1 MNIFLPLATYPD
13 PVDEGHLGAAL
24 AVAHHLEA
32 GLTGAGVEVEIPQ
45 VKNKLAEVI
54 LHLRDQIRAAEQAS
68 QAHAARL
75 LQRLSSLAASAGVKV
90 SLESFRATP
99 AFLDEAIASH
109 ARFHDAVILPAPK
122 GDVAARAT
130 AEAVIF
136 GSGRPVVLLPGPGGV
151 AAPRLDTIVLA
162 TDFGRV
168 ATRALFDAR
177 PFLTRAGKIVAVTV
191 TGEKDVS
198 QGNRAALAAHFARL
212 GLAAEVVQF
221 DAGDQDV
228 GDALQDY
235 VDRLGGGMLVMGAF
249 GHSRVRDF
257 VLGGVTRSV
266 LFDLRHPVLMSC

>member
-13 PVDEGHLGAAL
+13 PVDEEHLRAALTVARHLGAS
-24 AVAHHLEA
+24 
-32 GLTGAGVEVEIPQ
+32 LTGAGVEVDIPP
-45 VKNKLAEVI
+45 VKNKLAEAI
-54 LHLRDQIRAAEQAS
+54 LHLSDQIRATEQAS
-68 QAHAARL
+68 HAHAARL
-75 LQRLSSLAASAGVKV
+75 LQKLASLAENAGVAV
-90 SLESFRATP
+90 SSESFRATP
-99 AFLDEAIASH
+99 AFLDEATAGH
-109 ARFHDAVILPAPK
+109 ARFHELVVLPAPK
-122 GDVAARAT
+122 GDVTARAT

-136 GSGRPVVLLPGPGGV
+136 SSGRPVLLLPGSGD

-168 ATRALFDAR
+168 ATRALFDAG
-177 PFLTRAGKIVAVTV
+177 PFLTRAARIVAVTV

-198 QGNRAALAAHFARL
+198 HGNRAALAAHFGRL
-212 GLAAEVVQF
+212 GVPAEVVQF

-228 GDALQDY
+228 GRALQDY
-235 VDRLGGGMLVMGAF
+235 VDRLGGGLLVMGAF

>member
-13 PVDEGHLGAAL
+13 PVDEGHLAAAL
-24 AVAHHLEA
+24 AVARHLGA

-45 VKNKLAEVI
+45 VKNKLAEAI
-54 LHLRDQIRAAEQAS
+54 LQLRDQIRASEQESHAN
-68 QAHAARL
+68 AARL
-75 LQRLSSLAASAGVKV
+75 LQKLSSLAASAGVEV
-90 SLESFRATP
+90 TSQSFRAAP

-109 ARFHDAVILPAPK
+109 ARFHDLVVLPAPN
-122 GDVAARAT
+122 GDAAARAT

-136 GSGRPVVLLPGPGGV
+136 GSGRPVVLLPGAA
-151 AAPRLDTIVLA
+151 AAPRFDTIVLA

-168 ATRALFDAR
+168 ATRALFDAE
-177 PFLTRAGKIVAVTV
+177 PFLTRAGRIVAVTV

-198 QGNRAALAAHFARL
+198 QGNRAALAAHFGRL

-221 DAGDQDV
+221 DAGNQDV
-228 GDALQDY
+228 GAALQDH

-266 LFDLRHPVLMSC
+266 LFNPRHAVLMSC

>member
-13 PVDEGHLGAAL
+13 PVDEGHLAAAL
-24 AVAHHLEA
+24 AVARHLGA

-45 VKNKLAEVI
+45 VKNKLAEAI
-54 LHLRDQIRAAEQAS
+54 LQLRDQIRAAEQESHAN
-68 QAHAARL
+68 AARL
-75 LQRLSSLAASAGVKV
+75 LQKLSSLAASAGVEV
-90 SLESFRATP
+90 TSQSFRAAP

-109 ARFHDAVILPAPK
+109 ARFHDLVVLPAPN
-122 GDVAARAT
+122 GDAAARAT

-136 GSGRPVVLLPGPGGV
+136 GSGRPVVLLPGAA
-151 AAPRLDTIVLA
+151 AAPRFDTIVLA

-168 ATRALFDAR
+168 ATRALFDAE
-177 PFLTRAGKIVAVTV
+177 PFLTRAGRIVAVTV

-198 QGNRAALAAHFARL
+198 QGNRAALAAHFGRL

-221 DAGDQDV
+221 DAGNQDV
-228 GDALQDY
+228 GAALQDH

-266 LFDLRHPVLMSC
+266 LFNPRHAVLMSC

>member
-13 PVDEGHLGAAL
+13 PVDEGHLVAAL
-24 AVAHHLEA
+24 AVARHLGA
-32 GLTGAGVEVEIPQ
+32 SLTGAGVEVDIPQ
-45 VKNKLAEVI
+45 VKNKLAEAI

-68 QAHAARL
+68 HAHAARL
-75 LQRLSSLAASAGVKV
+75 QQRLSSLAASAEVEV
-90 SLESFRATP
+90 SSESFSATP

-122 GDVAARAT
+122 GDAAARAT

-136 GSGRPVVLLPGPGGV
+136 GSGRPVVLLPGPGGG
-151 AAPRLDTIVLA
+151 APRFDTIVLA

-212 GLAAEVVQF
+212 GLAAEVVEF

>member
-1 MNIFLPLATYPD
+1 MNIFLPLSTYPD
-13 PVDEGHLGAAL
+13 PVDEGHLEAAVEVARHLGAG
-24 AVAHHLEA
+24 V
-32 GLTGAGVEVEIPQ
+32 TGAGVEVDIPQ
-45 VKNKLAEVI
+45 VKNKLAEAI
-54 LHLRDQIRAAEQAS
+54 LHLSDQIRAAEQAS
-68 QAHAARL
+68 HAHAARL
-75 LQRLSSLAASAGVKV
+75 LQKLASLAVSAGVELT
-90 SLESFRATP
+90 SESFRAAP

-109 ARFHDAVILPAPK
+109 ARFHDLVVLPAPK

-136 GSGRPVVLLPGPGGV
+136 GSGRPVMLLPGPG
-151 AAPRLDTIVLA
+151 AAVTRFDTIVLA
-162 TDFGRV
+162 TDFGRM
-168 ATRALFDAR
+168 ATRALFDAA
-177 PFLTRAGKIVAVTV
+177 PFLTRAGRIVAVTV

-198 QGNRAALAAHFARL
+198 QGNRAALAAHFGRL

-221 DAGDQDV
+221 GAGDQDV
-228 GDALQDY
+228 GGALQDY

>member
-13 PVDEGHLGAAL
+13 PVDEGHLEAAL

-32 GLTGAGVEVEIPQ
+32 SLTGAGVEVEIPQ
-45 VKNKLAEVI
+45 VKNKLAEAI
-54 LHLRDQIRAAEQAS
+54 LHLREQIRAAEQAS
-68 QAHAARL
+68 HAHAARL
-75 LQRLSSLAASAGVKV
+75 LQMLTSLAASAGVEV
-90 SLESFRATP
+90 SSESFRATP

-109 ARFHDAVILPAPK
+109 ARFHDVVILPAPK
-122 GDVAARAT
+122 DDAAARAT

-136 GSGRPVVLLPGPGGV
+136 GSGRPVVLLPGPGG
-151 AAPRLDTIVLA
+151 AAPRLDTVVIA

-177 PFLTRAGKIVAVTV
+177 PFLTRAGRIVAVTV